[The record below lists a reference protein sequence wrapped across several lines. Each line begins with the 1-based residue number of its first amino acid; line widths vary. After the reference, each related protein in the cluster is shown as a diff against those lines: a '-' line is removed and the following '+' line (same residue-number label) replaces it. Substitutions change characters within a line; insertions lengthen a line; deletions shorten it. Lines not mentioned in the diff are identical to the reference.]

1 MDSRKSMRHFYCKD
15 SLWETFESMA
25 ADFAVSVDYLIN
37 EAMRHY
43 AKNKGYQVGERTLSQ
58 PPVDGGTAPVTV
70 ELSQLAMPA
79 IKRPPLPPPLPPTLT
94 TDTARSKRPSGNF
107 SLTDPFA
114 DSGEEAAAMT
124 LYILFENEKIPVTK
138 DQFIIGRVS
147 KLCDLTIKDANVS
160 RKHAA
165 IIRRNNNYYIKD
177 LGSTNGIEYNGMR
190 IDNKR
195 IDEGDTFH
203 ICEHVLTFTFK

>member
-70 ELSQLAMPA
+70 ELSQLAISA
-79 IKRPPLPPPLPPTLT
+79 SQKRPLPPPLPGLT
-94 TDTARSKRPSGNF
+94 TETARSKRPSGSF
-107 SLTDPFA
+107 SLTDPFT
-114 DSGEEAAAMT
+114 DSTEESAAMT
-124 LYILFENEKIPVTK
+124 LYILFEGEKHAVTK

-147 KLCDLTIKDANVS
+147 KLCDLVIKDANVS

-195 IDEGDTFH
+195 IDEGDVFH
-203 ICEHVLTFTFK
+203 ICEHVLTFTFR

>member
-15 SLWETFESMA
+15 VLWDTFESMA
-25 ADFAVSVDYLIN
+25 TDFAVSVDYLIN
-37 EAMRHY
+37 ESMRHY
-43 AKNKGYQVGERTLSQ
+43 AKNKGYQVGERTTSQ
-58 PPVDGGTAPVTV
+58 PDGTAAPVTV
-70 ELSQLAMPA
+70 EMSQLLSPR
-79 IKRPPLPPPLPPTLT
+79 KLPPLPVPPT

-107 SLTDPFA
+107 SLGPDLFTDPGDEPA
-114 DSGEEAAAMT
+114 ILT
-124 LYILFENEKIPVTK
+124 LYIMFEGEKIPVTK

-147 KLCDLTIKDANVS
+147 KLCDLTLKDANVS

-165 IIRRNNNYYIKD
+165 IIRKNNNYYIKD

-195 IDEGDTFH
+195 IDEGDTFS
-203 ICEHVLTFTFK
+203 ICEHAFSFTFK

>member
-15 SLWETFESMA
+15 SLWETFENMA
-25 ADFAVSVDYLIN
+25 TDFSVSVDYLIN
-37 EAMRHY
+37 EAMRYY
-43 AKNKGYQVGERTLSQ
+43 AKNKGYQVGERSITQ
-58 PPVDGGTAPVTV
+58 PPSDGGTLPVTV
-70 ELSQLAMPA
+70 ELSQLALSSSP
-79 IKRPPLPPPLPPTLT
+79 KRPPLPPLPHIT

-107 SLTDPFA
+107 SLSDPFM
-114 DSGEEAAAMT
+114 DSGTNTATMT
-124 LYILFENEKIPVTK
+124 LFILFEGEKIPVTK
-138 DQFIIGRVS
+138 EQFIIGRVS
-147 KLCDLTIKDANVS
+147 RLCDLTIKDANVS

-203 ICEHVLTFTFK
+203 ICDHVLTFTFK

>member
-15 SLWETFESMA
+15 VLWDTFDSMA
-25 ADFAVSVDYLIN
+25 TDFAVSVDYLIN

-43 AKNKGYQVGERTLSQ
+43 AKNKGYQVGERTTSQ
-58 PPVDGGTAPVTV
+58 PDMGTAPVTV
-70 ELSQLAMPA
+70 EMSQLVQPR
-79 IKRPPLPPPLPPTLT
+79 KLPPLPPQVTS
-94 TDTARSKRPSGNF
+94 DTQRGKKPSGNF
-107 SLTDPFA
+107 NLGADLFTDPGDEPA
-114 DSGEEAAAMT
+114 ILT
-124 LYILFENEKIPVTK
+124 LYILFEGEKIPVTK

-147 KLCDLTIKDANVS
+147 KLCDLTLKDANVS

-165 IIRRNNNYYIKD
+165 IIRKNSNYYIKD

-195 IDEGDTFH
+195 IDEGDVFN
-203 ICEHVLTFTFK
+203 ICEHTLSFTFK